1 MTQINNNVYYSW
13 KPNKPYRKHTTTYQQ
28 VIHRL
33 STGCS
38 TIQSKLSTAYRK
50 TVDNLK
56 SKYKNIR
63 TTISNRF
70 ATILINTWFKLIY
83 KELDKENPNINNIR
97 ALIEI
102 LDKSVR

>member
-1 MTQINNNVYYSW
+1 MNNNVYYSW
-13 KPNKPYRKHTTTYQQ
+13 KPNKPYKKHTTTYPQ
-28 VIHRL
+28 VIHKL

-38 TIQSKLSTAYRK
+38 AIQNKLSTAYSK

-56 SKYKNIR
+56 NKYKNIR
-63 TTISNRF
+63 TTVSNRF

-97 ALIEI
+97 TLIEI

>member
-1 MTQINNNVYYSW
+1 MNNNVYYSW
-13 KPNKPYRKHTTTYQQ
+13 RPNKPYKKHTTTYPQ

-33 STGCS
+33 STGYS
-38 TIQSKLSTAYRK
+38 AIQSKLSTAYNK

-56 SKYKNIR
+56 NKCKNIR
-63 TTISNRF
+63 TIVSNRF

-97 ALIEI
+97 VLIEI